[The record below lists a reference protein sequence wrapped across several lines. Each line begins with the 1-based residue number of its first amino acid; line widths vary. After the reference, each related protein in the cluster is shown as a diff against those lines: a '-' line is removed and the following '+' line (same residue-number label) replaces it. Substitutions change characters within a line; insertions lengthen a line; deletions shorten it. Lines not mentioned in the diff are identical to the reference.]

1 MRCSYCCFGN
11 FAKGFYF
18 ANSKVQEIVCS
29 TFYRRHRED
38 TAVQDNGGSEECA
51 FLPIAVCLPLLL
63 YCLNSPTH
71 QAIYITY
78 TLYLTPTP
86 CEARATQYDPCLRFS
101 VLANFPPI
109 AVCTAWTRLD
119 LNSPTRDYTP
129 SLPARSVIY
138 LFEICCYGKFY
149 SYVQPLY
156 LQQLKLDNVQ
166 LCKTQIERC
175 NV

>member
-1 MRCSYCCFGN
+1 MLFWKFCKRVLL
-11 FAKGFYF
+11 
-18 ANSKVQEIVCS
+18 SKVQEIVCS

-38 TAVQDNGGSEECA
+38 TAVQDNGGGEECA

-78 TLYLTPTP
+78 TLYLTRPP
-86 CEARATQYDPCLRFS
+86 CEARATQYDPCLRLS
-101 VLANFPPI
+101 VLANFLPI

-129 SLPARSVIY
+129 SLPAMPVIY
-138 LFEICCYGKFY
+138 LFEIFYHGKFY
-149 SYVQPLY
+149 SYVHPSY
-156 LQQLKLDNVQ
+156 ISSTIKS
-166 LCKTQIERC
+166 
-175 NV
+175 

>member
-1 MRCSYCCFGN
+1 MRCTYCSFGN
-11 FAKGFYF
+11 FAKVFYLARCRRSCVPLF
-18 ANSKVQEIVCS
+18 TGGTRRTQL
-29 TFYRRHRED
+29 YRTTEVRR
-38 TAVQDNGGSEECA
+38 EECA

-86 CEARATQYDPCLRFS
+86 CEARATQYDTCLRCS
-101 VLANFPPI
+101 VLANFLPI

-138 LFEICCYGKFY
+138 LFEICW
-149 SYVQPLY
+149 
-156 LQQLKLDNVQ
+156 
-166 LCKTQIERC
+166 QILFVC
-175 NV
+175 TAMHCIFNN